1 MATPLPLQRDAAS
14 TTLATGAWLA
24 DTDTERYEKVQR
36 RVIGQ
41 LLQTLL
47 YEAALPYRCKPLG
60 EHQHRF
66 TVPLGDGVEYRCNG
80 LLSTSFELIRL
91 DHASLERVD
100 STGQRST
107 PDLHLALTEL
117 LATFKDSPHLARF
130 IQEIEQTQL
139 KDLQARHQGYQPA
152 RPAHELDVDA
162 LEQHF
167 MDAHSYHPCYKSRIG
182 FS

>member
-60 EHQHRF
+60 EHQHR
-66 TVPLGDGVEYRCNG
+66 
-80 LLSTSFELIRL
+80 
-91 DHASLERVD
+91 
-100 STGQRST
+100 
-107 PDLHLALTEL
+107 
-117 LATFKDSPHLARF
+117 
-130 IQEIEQTQL
+130 
-139 KDLQARHQGYQPA
+139 
-152 RPAHELDVDA
+152 
-162 LEQHF
+162 
-167 MDAHSYHPCYKSRIG
+167 
-182 FS
+182 